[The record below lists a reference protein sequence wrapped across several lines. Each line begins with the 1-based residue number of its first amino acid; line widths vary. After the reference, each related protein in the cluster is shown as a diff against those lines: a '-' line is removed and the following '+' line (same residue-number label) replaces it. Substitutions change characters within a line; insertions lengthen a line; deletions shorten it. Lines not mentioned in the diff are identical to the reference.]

1 MQVIKL
7 IILYLLIF
15 SGISTMQAQK
25 YSKKEIDS
33 LFKTEVIQPFEAGK
47 LDESIKSCQKII
59 KQYESLNDNESVA
72 KAYLYGAK
80 IYSNLFR
87 FKESLH
93 YLDLAFEKNKESHN
107 LDNEANIYAEY
118 GRNYKNL
125 GFKSKAIENY
135 NKSIA
140 FAKSGR
146 IKNSGKQLQ
155 YFYGLRAV
163 IYEEDNNLDAFYKD
177 IHNAH
182 KAYPNTFTSSR
193 LAKYFI
199 THKKN
204 LDSAKYYLD
213 LGDHFALNGNTPLF
227 QICVLK
233 RNYGRFYFEK
243 KEYQKAISF
252 YEESL
257 AIAKELNKPQDVRD
271 TYKLLY
277 EAYKTVKNE
286 KKTIEHIEKYTA
298 INDSLKTI
306 NTQIQEIPVTTF
318 IKEKEVIAE
327 KSKTKLYIII
337 FCIIILFVCIFLFL
351 RKNYIKKSHEN
362 EKQLYNKEEENIKL
376 QQKVNESFDEVID
389 LAKTNSPEFFTRF
402 KEVYP
407 DIIAKLIEI
416 DPKLRVTEL
425 TLLAYSYLG
434 FNSKDVALYTFKS
447 VNTVRSRKYNLR
459 KKLNILPEENMELWL
474 KNLRE

>member
-15 SGISTMQAQK
+15 SGISKMQAQQ
-25 YSKKEIDS
+25 YSEKEIDS
-33 LFKTEVIQPFEAGK
+33 LLNKEVDQHFRSGK
-47 LDESIKSCQKII
+47 LEESLVLCKEVI
-59 KQYESLNDNESVA
+59 KQYNRINNNDKSA
-72 KAYLYGAK
+72 KAYLSAAN
-80 IYSNLFR
+80 ICSNLFR
-87 FKESLH
+87 IKESLQ
-93 YLDLAFEKNKESHN
+93 YLDLALEKNKEVNN
-107 LDNEANIYAEY
+107 LDSEARIYGEY
-118 GRNYKNL
+118 GRNYYQL
-125 GFKSKAIENY
+125 GFKGKALENY
-135 NKSIA
+135 DKSISLT
-140 FAKSGR
+140 KSAGL
-146 IKNSGKQLQ
+146 KNGNFQLQ
-155 YFYGLRAV
+155 YYYGLRAKV
-163 IYEEDNNLDAFYKD
+163 YEESGNMKAFYTDLK
-177 IHNAH
+177 NAH
-182 KAYPNTFTSSR
+182 KAKSNTFTSAR

-199 THKKN
+199 GTKN
-204 LDSAKYYLD
+204 LDSAEYYLN
-213 LGDHFALNGNTPLF
+213 LGEQFVKKGNVPLY
-227 QICVLK
+227 QICILK
-233 RNYGRFYFEK
+233 RNYGRYYFEK

-286 KKTIEHIEKYTA
+286 KKTIEHIENYTA

-327 KSKTKLYIII
+327 KSKKKLYIII